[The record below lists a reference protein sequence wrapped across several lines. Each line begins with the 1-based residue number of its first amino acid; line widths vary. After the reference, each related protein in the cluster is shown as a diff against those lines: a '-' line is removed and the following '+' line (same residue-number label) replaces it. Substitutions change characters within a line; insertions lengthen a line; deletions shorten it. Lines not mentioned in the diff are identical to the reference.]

1 MPVALLDADLSP
13 EDARK
18 TLKSAEST
26 LKTISR
32 LRSFDKLDQY
42 MTGHLDELISK
53 RLGNPSATQGLCILI
68 LVITSILA
76 ALVVISALI
85 CALTLG
91 LACEGL
97 LQRLAD
103 QACPP

>member
-1 MPVALLDADLSP
+1 LLDADLSP

-18 TLKSAEST
+18 TLKSAEDT

-53 RLGNPSATQGLCILI
+53 RLGNPSAT
-68 LVITSILA
+68 
-76 ALVVISALI
+76 
-85 CALTLG
+85 
-91 LACEGL
+91 
-97 LQRLAD
+97 
-103 QACPP
+103 